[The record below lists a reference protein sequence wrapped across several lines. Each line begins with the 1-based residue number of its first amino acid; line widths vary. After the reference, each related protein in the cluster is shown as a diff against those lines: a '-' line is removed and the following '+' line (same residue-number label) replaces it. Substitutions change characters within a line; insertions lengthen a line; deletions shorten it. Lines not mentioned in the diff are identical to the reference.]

1 VRRLVAFSVV
11 AVSMSGIA
19 QAGGGSFQ
27 TTVESILR
35 VSATHHKLVVLTTAT
50 SDAPTRVVLHL
61 RYRPLAFRFS
71 KPRSVTRANYD
82 ECIARIK
89 SHFEKGETFRFGV
102 MGTGLLPLEGKAD
115 EYLSNGL
122 ALEEEFNGN
131 KACYSYANPT

>member
-1 VRRLVAFSVV
+1 
-11 AVSMSGIA
+11 M
-19 QAGGGSFQ
+19 Q
-27 TTVESILR
+27 R

-61 RYRPLAFRFS
+61 HYRPLVFRFS
-71 KPRSVTRANYD
+71 KPQSVTRTNYD

-89 SHFEKGETFRFGV
+89 SHFEKGETFRLGV
-102 MGTGLLPLEGKAD
+102 MGTGLLPVEGKAD

-131 KACYSYANPT
+131 KACYSYAKPI